1 MQDSKKAM
9 NLNIG
14 TTIKTIRKSLNMTQK
29 ELADKLNI
37 SAQQIHKY
45 ESGVDDI
52 SLNKV
57 YQIAKIFHCDVS
69 ILIGNNYNEGNK
81 QNLMVAEKKE
91 NLDYFEN
98 IKNSNNNTSND
109 NDNAVFLL
117 KKYFSLKKNDR
128 LKVIDFLNNIT
139 KK

>member
-69 ILIGNNYNEGNK
+69 ILIGNNYNNDK
-81 QNLMVAEKKE
+81 KNLMVAEKKYE
-91 NLDYFEN
+91 LDYFEN